1 MANEIAK
8 PAEHPLVKMISGDAF
23 KRAVAQVIPKHVSP
37 ERMIFVIRAAMS
49 RTPKLL
55 ECTGES
61 LACSI
66 MAAAQLGI
74 EPTGMLGQGY
84 MIPYYNGRTKKMEA
98 QFQIGY
104 RGLIDLARRSG
115 RIKNVYAVNVFAEDV
130 FSVEQG
136 TAPRIGHVPNYDAER
151 SWNSFKGAY
160 AVAEF
165 NDGTT
170 LFEYMTKG
178 EIEAIRKRSKS
189 ADGGPW
195 VTDTLEMAR
204 KCPVKRLCKYLP
216 QSPELETALQVD
228 VDDVHRDPVRL
239 DARPLLDAMEIESE
253 SAHST
258 APRQTR
264 TEKLADKLG
273 VPKPETAPVAAEE
286 QALFDSEPDDS
297 LNNAPDGPDEGA
309 PPWEKK

>member
-1 MANEIAK
+1 MAGEMVK
-8 PAEHPLVKMISGDAF
+8 QPQHPLVAMISGDAF
-23 KRAVAQVIPKHVSP
+23 KKAVAQVIPKHVSP

-84 MIPYYNGRTKKMEA
+84 LIPYYNGKMKKMEA

-115 RIKNVYAVNVFAEDV
+115 RIKNVYAINVFAEDTFNV
-130 FSVEQG
+130 ALG
-136 TAPRIGHVPNYDAER
+136 TSPKIDHWPNYDGER
-151 SWNSFKGAY
+151 SWNTFKGAY

-165 NDGTT
+165 KDGTT

-178 EIEAIRKRSKS
+178 EIEAIRRRSKS
-189 ADGGPW
+189 SDGGPW

-228 VDDVHRDPVRL
+228 VDDVHQQPVRL
-239 DARPLLDAMEIESE
+239 DARPLLDAMGIEAE
-253 SAHST
+253 T
-258 APRQTR
+258 IQPDAPKQTR
-264 TEKLADKLG
+264 TEQLTEKLG
-273 VPKPETAPVAAEE
+273 VGAKEPELPLT
-286 QALFDSEPDDS
+286 SEPDDAQ
-297 LNNAPDGPDEGA
+297 NNAPEPPDDGA
-309 PPWEKK
+309 PAWEKK